1 MGQQCVP
8 TYRRLYCTGIC
19 VIALV
24 ESLSKHGHPLTM
36 KLWMAHSP
44 TSLSG
49 LEITTVSSASHP
61 STGLNSLDHEQPFP
75 VFGFG
80 TAFAQYQHSVSCLLN
95 LSLVSNV
102 LLLKLIDCIVYCVL
116 RYAKFVCDLVS
127 IHRLEVSPQNR
138 PILLRLD

>member
-1 MGQQCVP
+1 MGQQSVP

-19 VIALV
+19 VITLV

-36 KLWMAHSP
+36 KLCMAHSP
-44 TSLSG
+44 TTLSG

-61 STGLNSLDHEQPFP
+61 STGLNSLDHEHPLP
-75 VFGFG
+75 VFLLG

-102 LLLKLIDCIVYCVL
+102 LLLKLVYCIVYCVL
-116 RYAKFVCDLVS
+116 RYSKLVCYLVR
-127 IHRLEVSPQNR
+127 IHRLKVSVQDCPV
-138 PILLRLD
+138 LL